1 MKIIDLSEGFIE
13 VELGLDNGKEYY
25 SQGIL
30 FRDKTD
36 IGVIIPRIKE
46 IEEGLK
52 TITIK
57 SPLYSREFEFSV
69 SKDFM
74 ILKNDYLMFIPI
86 EELECNG
93 ELKHRT
99 KVYSKDELKTL
110 RYVMGIH
117 FHSPYY
123 DGEDCFFYSER
134 LYTYLFGKS
143 KEILRTNQINYLSE
157 IPSIIDGAEDDEKSF
172 IFVSILDAELY
183 NGSPVV
189 AKYYNN
195 GKEVNNIN
203 GIFIK
208 NPVSMPELEELPNT
222 GIVVFKDV
230 VEDLIK
236 RL

>member
-13 VELGLDNGKEYY
+13 VELGLANGKEYY

-36 IGVIIPRIKE
+36 IGVIIPTIKE

-57 SPLYSREFEFSV
+57 SPLYPREFEFSV
-69 SKDFM
+69 SKDFVA
-74 ILKNDYLMFIPI
+74 IKNDYLMFLPI
-86 EELECNG
+86 EELECNS

-134 LYTYLFGKS
+134 IYTYLFGKS
-143 KEILRTNQINYLSE
+143 KEILKTNRINYLSE
-157 IPSIIDGAEDDEKSF
+157 IPSIVDVSEDDEKSF

-208 NPVSMPELEELPNT
+208 NPVSMPELKKLSNT
-222 GIVVFKDV
+222 GIIIFKDV

>member
-13 VELGLDNGKEYY
+13 VELGLANGKECY

-36 IGVIIPRIKE
+36 IGVIIPTIKE

-52 TITIK
+52 AITIK
-57 SPLYSREFEFSV
+57 SPLYPREFEFSV
-69 SKDFM
+69 SKDFVA
-74 ILKNDYLMFIPI
+74 IRNDYLMFLPI

-93 ELKHRT
+93 ELKHKAR
-99 KVYSKDELKTL
+99 VYPKEELSTI

-157 IPSIIDGAEDDEKSF
+157 IPSIVDVSEDDEKSF

-208 NPVSMPELEELPNT
+208 NPVSMPELKKLSNT
-222 GIVVFKDV
+222 GIVIFKDV

>member
-13 VELGLDNGKEYY
+13 VELGLANGKECY

-36 IGVIIPRIKE
+36 IGVIIPTIKE

-57 SPLYSREFEFSV
+57 SPLYPREFEFSV
-69 SKDFM
+69 SKDFVA
-74 ILKNDYLMFIPI
+74 IKNDYLMFLPI
-86 EELECNG
+86 EELECNS

-157 IPSIIDGAEDDEKSF
+157 IPSIVDVSEDDEKSF

-208 NPVSMPELEELPNT
+208 NPVSMPELKKLSNT
-222 GIVVFKDV
+222 GIIIFKDV

>member
-13 VELGLDNGKEYY
+13 VELGLANGKECY

-36 IGVIIPRIKE
+36 IGVIIPTIKE

-57 SPLYSREFEFSV
+57 SPLYPREFEFSV
-69 SKDFM
+69 SKDFVA
-74 ILKNDYLMFIPI
+74 IKNDYLMFLPI
-86 EELECNG
+86 EELECNS

-123 DGEDCFFYSER
+123 DGEDCLCYSER
-134 LYTYLFGKS
+134 IYTYLFGKS
-143 KEILRTNQINYLSE
+143 KEILKTNRINYLSE
-157 IPSIIDGAEDDEKSF
+157 IPSIVDVSEDDEKSF

-208 NPVSMPELEELPNT
+208 NPVSMPELKKLSNT
-222 GIVVFKDV
+222 GIVIFKDV

>member
-13 VELGLDNGKEYY
+13 VELGLANRKECY

-36 IGVIIPRIKE
+36 IGVIIPTIKE

-57 SPLYSREFEFSV
+57 SPLYPREFEFSV
-69 SKDFM
+69 SKDFVA
-74 ILKNDYLMFIPI
+74 IKNDYLMFLPI
-86 EELECNG
+86 EELECNS

-157 IPSIIDGAEDDEKSF
+157 IPSIVDVSEDDEKSF

-208 NPVSMPELEELPNT
+208 NPVSMPELKKLSNT
-222 GIVVFKDV
+222 GIVIFKDV

>member
-13 VELGLDNGKEYY
+13 VELGLANGKEYY

-36 IGVIIPRIKE
+36 IGVIIPMIKE

-57 SPLYSREFEFSV
+57 SPLYPREFEFSV
-69 SKDFM
+69 SKDFVA
-74 ILKNDYLMFIPI
+74 IKNDYLMFLLI
-86 EELECNG
+86 EELECSK
-93 ELKHRT
+93 EIKHRT
-99 KVYSKDELKTL
+99 KVYSKEELKTL

-134 LYTYLFGKS
+134 IYTYLFGKS

-157 IPSIIDGAEDDEKSF
+157 IPSIVDVSEDDEKSF

-208 NPVSMPELEELPNT
+208 NPVSIPELKKLSNT
-222 GIVVFKDV
+222 GIVIFKDV

>member
-1 MKIIDLSEGFIE
+1 MKIINLSEGFIE
-13 VELGLDNGKEYY
+13 VELGLANGKECY

-30 FRDKTD
+30 FRDETD
-36 IGVIIPRIKE
+36 IGVIIPTIKE

-57 SPLYSREFEFSV
+57 SPLYPREFEFSV
-69 SKDFM
+69 SKDFVA
-74 ILKNDYLMFIPI
+74 IKNDYLMFLPI
-86 EELECNG
+86 EELECNS

-157 IPSIIDGAEDDEKSF
+157 IPSIVDVSEDDEKSF

-208 NPVSMPELEELPNT
+208 NPVSMPELKKLSNT
-222 GIVVFKDV
+222 GIVIFKDV

>member
-13 VELGLDNGKEYY
+13 VELGLANGKECY

-36 IGVIIPRIKE
+36 IGVIIPTIKE

-57 SPLYSREFEFSV
+57 SPLYPREFEFSV
-69 SKDFM
+69 SKDFVA
-74 ILKNDYLMFIPI
+74 IKNDYLMFLPI
-86 EELECNG
+86 EELECNS

-157 IPSIIDGAEDDEKSF
+157 IPSIVDVSEDDEKSF

-208 NPVSMPELEELPNT
+208 NPVSMPELKKLSNT
-222 GIVVFKDV
+222 GIVIFNDIIK
-230 VEDLIK
+230 DLIRK
-236 RL
+236 L